1 MSPTDTRR
9 GFTAQV
15 NLGAFKMAAKFYG
28 RRGNM
33 PSYQDLADMCGVS
46 KSTIANL
53 LGKKRTSVNP
63 ETAVKIE
70 EGLRVEQGSIF
81 TLIALNV
88 DSTMN
93 RRAA

>member
-15 NLGAFKMAAKFYG
+15 NLGALKMAAKFYG
-28 RRGNM
+28 RRGRM
-33 PSYQDLADMCGVS
+33 PSYQDIADMCGVS
-46 KSTIANL
+46 KSTIAGL
-53 LGKKRTSVNP
+53 FGKRRVTVNP

-81 TLIALNV
+81 TLTALNV

-93 RRAA
+93 RKAA